1 MAKAN
6 IKKHNGEPAIV
17 IDGKA
22 FPPMTVIVRGGDMEY
37 MKTLREKGIRIFYTP
52 ATTSWGFPSEDGKP
66 DGITRSLNNIENI
79 LKAVPDAYVILRLN
93 LNPSKD
99 WINSHPEEQ
108 VLFNDGSR
116 QPVILANDQGN
127 FQVDGMVSFASQK
140 WRDEGA
146 DGLKELLDAIKASP
160 YADRVIG
167 AFLCGGGTCEWYYPG
182 EHRMK
187 NLDKGIYADFSE
199 PFRISY
205 SNFLKN
211 KYKTEEN
218 LRKVWKI
225 PDATF
230 ENPKIP
236 DLADR
241 EYITHAEEKILDAI
255 LNWES
260 AGYTVGKTI
269 DSDGRGETNLGVFL
283 NAGSYMYC
291 ADFFAA
297 LNQATADTI
306 IHFAKVCKEHSPDF
320 LVGAF
325 YGYFGCTDYYE
336 ASHCTG
342 TMSILDSGYVDF
354 LSGPGTY
361 NNREPGGVVAQ
372 REMQDSLRIRNM
384 LYICED
390 DVRTHLSTPAIQREQ
405 MHLYTPEDSV
415 NTLKRDFARDICEEL
430 QGWWIEIGGSENNK
444 GILNHPDILSLLKRQ
459 QEIGELAYSLD
470 RTKKNEIAMI
480 YDTHSVHMVSDYTDK
495 MVLDYFR
502 TSDIHR
508 IGAPVDYYFHDDMA
522 NPDMLDYKL
531 YVMLNSYCLTEEERE
546 AVYAKARK
554 NHATV
559 LWMYA
564 PGFIDPE
571 SEKALDVKNIEKTT
585 GFKTKI
591 LDRTIFPRF
600 KVDPD
605 SHPATSLGYSDKIY
619 GYIDRNVHSNI
630 WTTYSELYT
639 DFANPGFVIEEA
651 SDIEVLGR
659 YCASGEIAYAL
670 KECDGFVSAYCC
682 TQVLRSDLIASLAK
696 YSGCHIFTT
705 SEDVLYANE
714 NFVAIHASFSGKR
727 TIDFKKACS
736 PYELYEEK
744 TYGENVLSFELDIK
758 LGQTKMFLIK

>member
-1 MAKAN
+1 MAIAT
-6 IKKHNGEPAIV
+6 IKNHNGEPAIF

-22 FPPMTVIVRGGDMEY
+22 YPPMTVIVRGGDMEY

-52 ATTSWGFPSEDGKP
+52 AITSWGFPAEDGRP
-66 DGITRSLNNIENI
+66 DGITKTLNNIENI
-79 LKAVPDAYVILRLN
+79 LKAVPDAYIILRLN

-108 VLFNDGSR
+108 VLFSDGSR
-116 QPVILANDQGN
+116 QPVILANDQAH
-127 FQVDGMVSFASQK
+127 FQVDGMVSFASEK

-146 DGLKELLDAIKASP
+146 AALNELLDAIENSR
-160 YADRVIG
+160 YADHVVG
-167 AFLCGGGTCEWYYPG
+167 AFLCGGGTSEWYYPG

-187 NLDKGIYADFSE
+187 NLEKGIYADFSE
-199 PFRISY
+199 PFRKSY
-205 SNFLKN
+205 SAFLKN

-218 LRKVWKI
+218 LRKAWKM

-230 ENPKIP
+230 EHPKIP
-236 DLADR
+236 DLSDR
-241 EYITHAEEKILDAI
+241 EYITCAETKILDAI

-269 DSDGRGETNLGVFL
+269 DSDGRGATNLGVFL
-283 NAGSYMYC
+283 NAENYMYC

-297 LNQATADTI
+297 LNQATADTVN
-306 IHFAKVCKEHSPDF
+306 HFAKVCKEHSPNF

-325 YGYFGCTDYYE
+325 YGYYGCTDYYE

-342 TMSILDSGYVDF
+342 TLSLLDSGHIDF

-459 QEIGELAYSLD
+459 QEIGELSYSLD

-480 YDTHSVHMVSDYTDK
+480 YDTQSVHMVSDYTDR

-508 IGAPVDYYFHDDMA
+508 IGAPVDYYFHDDMS
-522 NPDMLDYKL
+522 NPNMPDYKL
-531 YVMLNSYCLTEEERE
+531 YVMLNSYCLTDKERE
-546 AVYAKARK
+546 AIFAKARK

-559 LWMYA
+559 LWLYA
-564 PGFIDPE
+564 PGFINPDE
-571 SEKALDVKNIEKTT
+571 SRIMDIQNVSKTT
-585 GFKTKI
+585 GFKTKL

-600 KVDPD
+600 KVDPE
-605 SHPATSLGYSDKIY
+605 SHPATSLGYDDKIY
-619 GYIDRNVHSNI
+619 GFIDRNVHSNI
-630 WTTYSELYT
+630 WTSYSELYT
-639 DFANPGFVIEEA
+639 DFANPGFVIEE
-651 SDIEVLGR
+651 SNDIQVLGR
-659 YCASGEIAYAL
+659 YCANGEIAYAL
-670 KECDGFVSAYCC
+670 KENDGFVSAYCC
-682 TQVLRSDLIASLAK
+682 TQVIRSDLIASLAK
-696 YSGCHIFTT
+696 YSGCHIYTT

-714 NFVAIHASFSGKR
+714 NFVAIHASYSGKR
-727 TIDFKKACS
+727 TIHFKKPCS

-744 TYGENVLSFELDIK
+744 YYGENVTSIELDMK
-758 LGQTKMFLIK
+758 LGQTKMFKV